1 MKKKSGSSFA
11 PVPAI
16 LNALDDLKAQNPVTL
31 DVRGQS
37 DMFDTLIIAS
47 GTSSRQVRALAQ
59 HVMEELKK
67 KGFPPSGYEGLDAG
81 EWALIDYGD
90 IVVHVM
96 LPDIRSFYDIEGLW
110 QVPVVATTT
119 NTTTTK
125 PTAKA
130 ANTNK
135 KAVSPTGTKKVSAA
149 KKPTSSTKKRTD
161 SSSAVKKPVAKKP
174 VAKKTTEKKTIE
186 KKTADKKTTDKKPKT
201 TTRTTASKKTVGQPK
216 TSSKTTSRTGTNA
229 APATRSKTSTPK
241 KTIAG
246 SAATRS
252 RKKTT

>member
-16 LNALDDLKAQNPVTL
+16 LNALDDLKVQNPVTL

-119 NTTTTK
+119 NTTTK

-135 KAVSPTGTKKVSAA
+135 KAVSPTGVTKVSAA
-149 KKPTSSTKKRTD
+149 KKPTSSTKKGTD

-186 KKTADKKTTDKKPKT
+186 KKTTDKKPKT

-216 TSSKTTSRTGTNA
+216 TSSKTTTRTGTNA
-229 APATRSKTSTPK
+229 TPATRSKTSTPK
-241 KTIAG
+241 KTTVG
-246 SAATRS
+246 SATTRS

>member
-16 LNALDDLKAQNPVTL
+16 LNALDDLKVQNPVTL

-110 QVPVVATTT
+110 QVPVVAAT
-119 NTTTTK
+119 
-125 PTAKA
+125 
-130 ANTNK
+130 
-135 KAVSPTGTKKVSAA
+135 PTGTTKATTA
-149 KKPTSSTKKRTD
+149 KKSTSPTKRGTD
-161 SSSAVKKPVAKKP
+161 SSSAVEKPVAKKA
-174 VAKKTTEKKTIE
+174 VIKKAVVKKTVEKKTVEKQTIE
-186 KKTADKKTTDKKPKT
+186 KKTTDKQSKT
-201 TTRTTASKKTVGQPK
+201 TTRATASKKPVGQPK
-216 TSSKTTSRTGTNA
+216 TSSKTTTRTGTHA
-229 APATRSKTSTPK
+229 TPATRSKTATPK
-241 KTIAG
+241 KTTTG
-246 SAATRS
+246 SATTRS

>member
-16 LNALDDLKAQNPVTL
+16 LNALDDLKVQNPVTL

-110 QVPVVATTT
+110 QVPVVAAT
-119 NTTTTK
+119 
-125 PTAKA
+125 
-130 ANTNK
+130 
-135 KAVSPTGTKKVSAA
+135 PTGTTKATTA
-149 KKPTSSTKKRTD
+149 KKSTSPTKRGTD
-161 SSSAVKKPVAKKP
+161 SSSAVEKPVAKKA
-174 VAKKTTEKKTIE
+174 VIKKAVVKKAVVKKTVEKKTVEKQTIE
-186 KKTADKKTTDKKPKT
+186 KKTTDKQSKT
-201 TTRTTASKKTVGQPK
+201 TTRATASKKPVGQPK
-216 TSSKTTSRTGTNA
+216 TSSKTTTRTGTHA
-229 APATRSKTSTPK
+229 TPATRSKTATPK
-241 KTIAG
+241 KTTTG
-246 SAATRS
+246 SATTRS